1 MRKYFQQLENCIYL
15 PEGTEGHGFDGPIT
29 VSSASDATIPMLI
42 HQLSRNNIS
51 YLTGSPG
58 KVEHLS
64 AAVRE
69 VEGVEPGSP
78 EALGNLML
86 RDPYPR
92 GEYSEGIYMMVPAVT
107 EKKIRSGA
115 RDWIIETVLAK
126 DENGSQRYPLT
137 LSMNSLVTRVLIDQ
151 SDEIPR
157 AYGVEYMVGEALYAA
172 DQRYDPDTTGEL
184 RQVVASKEVI
194 IAGGAFNTPQI
205 LKLSGV
211 GPREELEGLR
221 IPLVADVPAVVR

>member
-1 MRKYFQQLENCIYL
+1 VHLRRCLL
-15 PEGTEGHGFDGPIT
+15 
-29 VSSASDATIPMLI
+29 VLI

-58 KVEHLS
+58 KVDHLS
-64 AAVRE
+64 VAVRE
-69 VEGVEPGSP
+69 VEGIDLGSP

-86 RDPYPR
+86 RDPYPA
-92 GEYSEGIYMMVPAVT
+92 GEYSQGVYMMVPAVT

-126 DENGSQRYPLT
+126 DEHGSQKYPLT
-137 LSMNSLVTRVLIDQ
+137 LSTNSLVTRVLIDQ
-151 SDEIPR
+151 DGELPR

-172 DQRYDPDTTGEL
+172 DQRYDPETTGEL
-184 RQVVASKEVI
+184 RQVVATKEVI
-194 IAGGAFNTPQI
+194 IAGGTFNTPQI

-211 GPREELEGLR
+211 GPREELENLG
-221 IPLVADVPAVVR
+221 IPLVADVPAVVRKLLSNAL